1 MMRLFVDANIIIDA
15 LAAREAHD
23 AAEAKE
29 LLLLGEQRTV
39 ALLTTSLSIGVVL
52 YQYQRSDADK
62 RGPRLK
68 RAQHML
74 EALLACLEVVPV
86 ETEHFQKSIA
96 SGFGDLEDGAQYW
109 AVRSAGTLDAV
120 VSRDADY
127 DGHIGVKRISAKQA
141 VRMVK
146 QRSRR

>member
-23 AAEAKE
+23 AEEAKE
-29 LLLLGEQRTV
+29 LLLLGEQRAVT
-39 ALLTTSLSIGVVL
+39 LLTTSLSIGVVL

-68 RAQHML
+68 RAQLML

-86 ETEHFQKSIA
+86 EADHFQRSIA

-109 AVRSAGTLDAV
+109 AVVSAGTLDAI
-120 VSRDADY
+120 VSRDPDY
-127 DGHIGVKRISAKQA
+127 DGHIGVKRLSAKQA
-141 VRMVK
+141 LRLVK
-146 QRSRR
+146 RKK

>member
-15 LAAREAHD
+15 LAAREAHE

-29 LLLLGEQRTV
+29 LLLLGEQRVVT
-39 ALLTTSLSIGVVL
+39 LLTTSLSIGVVL
-52 YQYQRSDADK
+52 YQFQRSDADK

-68 RAQHML
+68 RAQLML
-74 EALLACLEVVPV
+74 EALLTCVEVVPV
-86 ETEHFQKSIA
+86 ETEHFQRSIA

-109 AVRSAGTLDAV
+109 AVVSASPLDAV
-120 VSRDADY
+120 VSHDPDY

-141 VRMVK
+141 VRLVK
-146 QRSRR
+146 RKGK

>member
-15 LAAREAHD
+15 LAAREAHE

-29 LLLLGEQRTV
+29 LLLLGEQRVVT
-39 ALLTTSLSIGVVL
+39 LLTTSHSIGVVL
-52 YQYQRSDADK
+52 YQFQRSDADK

-68 RAQHML
+68 RAQQML
-74 EALLACLEVVPV
+74 EALLACVEVVPV
-86 ETEHFQKSIA
+86 ETEHFQRSIA

-109 AVRSAGTLDAV
+109 AVASAGPLDAV
-120 VSRDADY
+120 VSRDPDF

-141 VRMVK
+141 VKRVK
-146 QRSRR
+146 RKGK

>member
-29 LLLLGEQRTV
+29 LLLLGEQR
-39 ALLTTSLSIGVVL
+39 ADPLLTTSLPIGVVL
-52 YQYQRSDADK
+52 YHLQRKDAAK
-62 RGPRLK
+62 KGLLREHVR
-68 RAQHML
+68 RTL
-74 EALLACLEVVPV
+74 EDLLACVELVPLD
-86 ETEHFQKSIA
+86 TNHFLQGAGST
-96 SGFGDLEDGAQYW
+96 FGDLEDGAQYW
-109 AVRSAGTLDAV
+109 AILSAGPLHAV
-120 VSRDADY
+120 VSRDPDY

-146 QRSRR
+146 RKK

>member
-1 MMRLFVDANIIIDA
+1 MMRLLVDANILLDA
-15 LAAREAHD
+15 LLGREEHE
-23 AAEAKE
+23 AAEASE
-29 LLLLGEQRTV
+29 LLELGEQRNV
-39 ALLTTSLSIGVVL
+39 ILLTTALSIGIVL

-68 RAQHML
+68 RAQLML
-74 EALLACLEVVPV
+74 EALLSCLEVVPV
-86 ETEHFQKSIA
+86 EADHFQRSIA

-109 AVRSAGTLDAV
+109 AVVSAGTLDAV
-120 VSRDADY
+120 VSRDPDY

-146 QRSRR
+146 RKK

>member
-23 AAEAKE
+23 AEEAKE
-29 LLLLGEQRTV
+29 LLLLGEQRAVT
-39 ALLTTSLSIGVVL
+39 LLTTSLSIGVVL

-68 RAQHML
+68 RTQLML
-74 EALLACLEVVPV
+74 ESLLACVEVVPV
-86 ETEHFQKSIA
+86 ETEHFQRSIA
-96 SGFGDLEDGAQYW
+96 STFGDLEDGAQYW
-109 AVRSAGTLDAV
+109 AVVAAGPLDAV
-120 VSRDADY
+120 VSRDPDY

-146 QRSRR
+146 RKR